1 MLSGPPPAPKSLW
14 GPTTFKNR
22 LARPGPAGALGAG
35 LALAAPAAAAPNCSD
50 IVDKIN
56 SEDGYTP
63 TSGEKWACATEIQAN
78 KWATFP
84 GAIADKWASAPANTA
99 DKWANAP
106 ADVAKK
112 WSDFPKKIQDKWSG
126 GGDEE

>member
-1 MLSGPPPAPKSLW
+1 MHKLV
-14 GPTTFKNR
+14 
-22 LARPGPAGALGAG
+22 AGALAADAQSAG